1 MSYTYRDSRGN
12 ILDSSDVVSETE
24 KGVVEDI
31 GNTSF
36 RYRTDVKKEKDATE
50 YNKLMSSPE
59 VPSKATTTPFS
70 STTPATQ
77 DTDLGVFY
85 EYIFGIDSLELYSS
99 LSAPSGFTSTTINI
113 GNVDFIELS
122 AEEEGDCL
130 NEYYI
135 IDGLE
140 EKPILPKQATRIKE
154 KVFPGLP
161 LRFEPQTSELA
172 SLTKNGR
179 PDSRSLQDLDKLTN
193 DGEYILEYTPQ
204 ENSHYVH
211 PKSNEIKLKVIQRKS
226 GAIKSLVIL
235 KHGGEK
241 LWHI

>member
-1 MSYTYRDSRGN
+1 MSYSYRDSRGN

-59 VPSKATTTPFS
+59 VPSKATTTSFS

-77 DTDLGVFY
+77 DIDLGVFY

-135 IDGLE
+135 VDGLE
-140 EKPILPKQATRIKE
+140 EKPILPKQITRIKE
-154 KVFPGLP
+154 KIFPGLS
-161 LRFEPQTSELA
+161 LRFEPQTSESV

-226 GAIKSLVIL
+226 GTIKSLVIL